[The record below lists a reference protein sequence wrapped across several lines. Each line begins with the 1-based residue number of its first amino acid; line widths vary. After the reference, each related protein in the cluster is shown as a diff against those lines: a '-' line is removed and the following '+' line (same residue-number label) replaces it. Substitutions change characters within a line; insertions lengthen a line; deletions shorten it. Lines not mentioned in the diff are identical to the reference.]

1 MRVFCRVAET
11 RSFTKAAADLALP
24 RSTVTDAVKQ
34 LEARLGVR
42 LLDRSTRVV
51 APTLDGE
58 AYRRTCRSILTRIED
73 AEAAF
78 KGGAPKGRLRV
89 EAHGTLARHFL
100 MPALDGFLAR
110 YPEIE
115 LILSEGDRLVD
126 LVREGVDC
134 VLRVGVPRDSDLVAR
149 RLGELA
155 EITCA
160 APAYLARH
168 GTPMSPDRLDG
179 HHMVGFLSSVTGTT
193 LPLEFATEGGLR
205 QVVLPATISVTG
217 AETLVMAALQGHGLV
232 QVPCYHV
239 AAELDAGRL
248 VELLAETPPAPSPVS
263 VLYPRDR
270 QLSPRVRV
278 FLDWLGTI
286 RFA

>member
-11 RSFTKAAADLALP
+11 RSFTKAAADLQLP
-24 RSTVTDAVKQ
+24 RSTVTDAVKH
-34 LEARLGVR
+34 LEKQLGVR

-58 AYRRTCRSILTRIED
+58 AFRRTCLSILTQIED

-78 KGGAPKGRLRV
+78 GGGAPKGRLRV
-89 EAHGTLARHFL
+89 DAHGTLARHFL
-100 MPALDGFLAR
+100 MPKLGGFLER

-115 LILSEGDRLVD
+115 LVLSEGDRLVD

-134 VLRVGVPRDSDLVAR
+134 VVRVGMPRDSDLVAR

-160 APAYLARH
+160 APEYLARH
-168 GTPMSPDRLDG
+168 GTPTTPDKLDG
-179 HHMVGFLSSVTGTT
+179 HRMVGFLSSVTGMPM
-193 LPLEFATEGGLR
+193 PLEFLTGKGTQ
-205 QVVLPATISVTG
+205 QVVLPAPVSVTG
-217 AETLVMAALQGHGLV
+217 AETLVMAAIQGHGLV
-232 QVPCYHV
+232 QLPRYHV
-239 AAELDAGRL
+239 AAELERGRL
-248 VELLAETPPAPSPVS
+248 VEVLTKTPPTPSPVS

-278 FLDWLGTI
+278 FLDWLRTI
-286 RFA
+286 RFV